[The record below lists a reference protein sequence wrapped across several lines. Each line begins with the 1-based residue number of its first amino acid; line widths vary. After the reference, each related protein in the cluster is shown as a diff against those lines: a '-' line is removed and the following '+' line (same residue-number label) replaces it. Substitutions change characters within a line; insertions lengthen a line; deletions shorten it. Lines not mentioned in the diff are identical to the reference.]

1 MNPPDLVEKSYAF
14 DSRMRY
20 DAEKLDHCYSDEMVR
35 TPLEAPTYG
44 IHDNYGSTRNAFV
57 TGGIA

>member
-1 MNPPDLVEKSYAF
+1 
-14 DSRMRY
+14 MRY
-20 DAEKLDHCYSDEMVR
+20 DAEKLGHCYSDEMVR

-44 IHDNYGSTRNAFV
+44 IHDSYGSTRNAFV